1 MKTVNNPNSIWMP
14 AIFEN
19 LFVENKSDK
28 LYNYET
34 FSTPAINI
42 IETLSS
48 FEVEIAAPGLSKQD
62 FSIEVEEDTLRI
74 SSNKVEKENK
84 EEVKYSK
91 REFNY
96 NSFERSF
103 KLSEEIKR
111 EEIEAN
117 YVNGVLTVSLP
128 KLEEKKVFRKMVEI
142 S

>member
-1 MKTVNNPNSIWMP
+1 MKTVNNPNNLWMP
-14 AIFEN
+14 ALFEN

-42 IETLSS
+42 METLSS
-48 FEVEIAAPGLSKQD
+48 FEVEIAAPGLSKED
-62 FSIEVEEDTLRI
+62 FAIEVEEDTLKI
-74 SSNKVEKENK
+74 SSDKVEKENE

-111 EEIEAN
+111 EEIQAN

-128 KLEEKKVFRKMVEI
+128 KMEEKKVFKKMVEI

>member
-1 MKTVNNPNSIWMP
+1 MKTVNNPNNLWMP
-14 AIFEN
+14 ALFEN

-48 FEVEIAAPGLSKQD
+48 FEVEIAAPGLSKED
-62 FSIEVEEDTLRI
+62 FAIEVEEDTLKI
-74 SSNKVEKENK
+74 SSNKVEKENE

-111 EEIEAN
+111 EEIQAN

-128 KLEEKKVFRKMVEI
+128 KIEEKKVFKKMVEI

>member
-1 MKTVNNPNSIWMP
+1 MKTVNNPNNLWMP
-14 AIFEN
+14 ALFEN

-48 FEVEIAAPGLSKQD
+48 FEVEIAAPGLSKED
-62 FSIEVEEDTLRI
+62 FAIEVEEDTLKI
-74 SSNKVEKENK
+74 SSNKVEKENE

-111 EEIEAN
+111 EEIQAN

-128 KLEEKKVFRKMVEI
+128 KMEEKKVFKKMVEI